1 MHHFFTSSAF
11 IVEND
16 EKTYI
21 FTQKWLDH
29 LLLMKLYL
37 EIIVTDRTKLVSK
50 RARGIKE
57 RQVLMFSHVG
67 GSSPYTSEGES

>member
-1 MHHFFTSSAF
+1 M
-11 IVEND
+11 ENY

-29 LLLMKLYL
+29 LLLMTLYL

-50 RARGIKE
+50 QKKRL
-57 RQVLMFSHVG
+57 VLLFSYG
-67 GSSPYTSEGES
+67 GGGGGGG

>member
-1 MHHFFTSSAF
+1 M
-11 IVEND
+11 ENY

-29 LLLMKLYL
+29 LLLMTLYL

-50 RARGIKE
+50 QKKRLVLLFSYGGGGGRLHNSPLYVRG
-57 RQVLMFSHVG
+57 L
-67 GSSPYTSEGES
+67 TES

>member
-1 MHHFFTSSAF
+1 LYHFFTSSAF
-11 IVEND
+11 IVEKD

-21 FTQKWLDH
+21 FTQKWLNH
-29 LLLMKLYL
+29 LLLMTLYL

-50 RARGIKE
+50 QKK

-67 GSSPYTSEGES
+67 GTPPCTSEG

>member
-1 MHHFFTSSAF
+1 M
-11 IVEND
+11 ENY

-29 LLLMKLYL
+29 LLLMTLYL

-50 RARGIKE
+50 QKKRL
-57 RQVLMFSHVG
+57 VLLFSHVG
-67 GSSPYTSEGES
+67 GYSPLYVRGLTES